1 MQKNLYLLICF
12 IISIAFFIQ
21 TANAL
26 TEVSTGSSSNQVIDE
41 APSTVF
47 DGPPPSIFDGPPTT
61 VFDANDGSSGQSV
74 DGPPTTIFDANDGS
88 LSQAGTENSELP
100 FMSISDSNNQSTFVR
115 MQKTGLSLPLII
127 MAILLL
133 FAGFIGFKRK

>member
-61 VFDANDGSSGQSV
+61 VFDANDGS
-74 DGPPTTIFDANDGS
+74 
-88 LSQAGTENSELP
+88 LSQSGIENSELP
-100 FMSISDSNNQSTFVR
+100 FMNISDSNNQSTFVR

-133 FAGFIGFKRK
+133 FAGFIRFKRK

>member
-1 MQKNLYLLICF
+1 MQKNLYFLICF

-26 TEVSTGSSSNQVIDE
+26 TEISTSSNSNQVIDE

-47 DGPPPSIFDGPPTT
+47 DGPPPSVFDSPPPTISDGSPST
-61 VFDANDGSSGQSV
+61 ISDANDSSLNQSS
-74 DGPPTTIFDANDGS
+74 I
-88 LSQAGTENSELP
+88 ENSELP
-100 FMSISDSNNQSTFVR
+100 LITISDSNNQSTSIR